1 MLNVEKWC
9 ECVSRGGVQ
18 TCVVVLMELF
28 CDYNCWDVV
37 DLLWRT
43 MSTPRVGTLGLKR
56 ALFSV
61 IVEEQGCL

>member
-1 MLNVEKWC
+1 MRVE
-9 ECVSRGGVQ
+9 SGVQ
-18 TCVVVLMELF
+18 ACVVVLIEQF
-28 CDYNCWDVV
+28 WYYNCWDVE